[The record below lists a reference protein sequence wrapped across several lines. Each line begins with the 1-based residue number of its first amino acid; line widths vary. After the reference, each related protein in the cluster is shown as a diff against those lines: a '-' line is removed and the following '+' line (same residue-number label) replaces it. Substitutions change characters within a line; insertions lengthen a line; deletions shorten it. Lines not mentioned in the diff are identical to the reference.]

1 MKRGSIG
8 LMFLVLTLT
17 MFLRGGSD
25 IEQQAFVSSIGIDA
39 WEDGKLLVSL
49 QIPGSLPS
57 DGSAMGMGG
66 ESSFDENSIVEAVG
80 HSFIDATEI
89 LNATLPREVNYTQV
103 LEIVVAEEIA
113 QDSGFTGL
121 LSDIMR
127 VKDMRSSAAIIIC
140 RGKAQEILKRQGTF
154 LGVRISTNIA
164 TQMRMGTQM
173 GIIPDTNIGEVI
185 RYCRGAWRDV
195 IIPYVALNMKEEMK
209 ENAAG
214 EQEGSPLDE
223 AAGDLP
229 QSMKE
234 QSVDFTGAA
243 LLKDGRMIG
252 SLTGMEMQFLSFLL
266 NQSREFTFFVD
277 DVYYRVHQTSPV
289 STQMINGGSG
299 WIIRVKGRIQVNVLE
314 RGNANED
321 RFRDVFTFRIV
332 ELLRKFQALGVDP
345 VGLQGKAV
353 RNVLTISDWSDAQ
366 WSEGYQNATIE
377 ASIHVTIGEI
387 R

>member
-8 LMFLVLTLT
+8 LMFLVLTLA

-39 WEDGKLLVSL
+39 WEDGKLLISL

-121 LSDIMR
+121 LNDIMR

-164 TQMRMGTQM
+164 TQMRIGAQM

-195 IIPYVALNMKEEMK
+195 IIPYVALNIKEEIK

-223 AAGDLP
+223 PAGDLP

-252 SLTGMEMQFLSFLL
+252 SLTGTEMQFLSFLL

-277 DVYYRVHQTSPV
+277 DVYYRVHQTFPV
-289 STQMINGGSG
+289 STQMINAGSG

-332 ELLRKFQALGVDP
+332 ELLRKLQALGVDP

-366 WSEGYQNATIE
+366 WSESYQNATIE